1 MKIGRDQLKEAF
13 LDAVS
18 NRYQAVPPE
27 NEIEHTFSPEFQSEI
42 HKMSRKSEST
52 LWRGWQSPVKRA
64 IAVAGLILIMLTVIA
79 CASPTVRE
87 AILSIF
93 LIDEDKGYGI
103 TFNPEKAENAPDE
116 IEDYWIPDYCPKDF
130 AITYQVTSQTAVT
143 YIWQREN
150 RDLIRY
156 SQLPIQEGTTEENWM
171 GINSEGARHT
181 TESINGYL
189 VEMLAWNEHFVA
201 IWTDNQYIYM
211 VEIRGDDIDTK
222 EIVTSIMSSLVCVD
236 SVD

>member
-1 MKIGRDQLKEAF
+1 MKVGHEQLKEAF

-18 NRYQAVPPE
+18 TQHQTVPPE
-27 NEIEHTFSPEFQSEI
+27 NEIEHTFSLEFQSVI
-42 HKMSRKSEST
+42 RKMSQKSESA

-79 CASPTVRE
+79 CASPAVRE

-93 LIDEDKGYGI
+93 QIDDDKGYGI
-103 TFNPEKAENAPDE
+103 TFNSEKAENAPDK
-116 IEDYWIPDYCPKDF
+116 IEDYWIPDYSSNDF
-130 AITYQVTSQTAVT
+130 TLAYQGTNQTAVT
-143 YIWQREN
+143 YIWQGQNQN
-150 RDLIRY
+150 RICY
-156 SQLPIQEGTTEENWM
+156 SQHPLPKNATEDTWM
-171 GINSEGARHT
+171 GINSEGATRT

-189 VEMLAWNEHFVA
+189 VEMLAWDEHFVA